1 MDELNNEPRARLEVA
16 TDPDGGADLV
26 VRLGGDLDLAG
37 TNDLTT
43 EVDALL
49 ARAPQPVLLDLAD
62 VEFCDSSG
70 IALLIRL
77 ANHFGHVR
85 TRAATPPV
93 QRVIEVL
100 GLADRLGLDGA

>member
-1 MDELNNEPRARLEVA
+1 MEELRNEPRARMEVA
-16 TDPDGGADLV
+16 TDAGDGADLL

-37 TNDLTT
+37 ISDLSAQI
-43 EVDALL
+43 DALL
-49 ARAPQPVLLDLAD
+49 ARRPQPVQLDLAG

-77 ANHFGHVR
+77 ANHFGQVR
-85 TRAATPPV
+85 ARAAKPTV
-93 QRVIEVL
+93 HRVIEVL